1 MRWSYKTV
9 HYGLKKDGLLG
20 SVFLDD
26 AEIEESLNEYGQ
38 GGWELVTMFETRD
51 GVIAVFKQPLELPA
65 ARRLRSGWP
74 KDEQPVTQDEE
85 VAEVSVVKEWG
96 REQERKTVPEPEP
109 EPEIASMVQEIE
121 DLHHE
126 DGTYPV
132 VDPGPRKP
140 GKFQDDDDEE
150 DDSASGIG
158 AIRIE

>member
-26 AEIEESLNEYGQ
+26 AEIEESLNDYGQ

-65 ARRLRSGWP
+65 SRRVRSGWP
-74 KDEQPVTQDEE
+74 KDKQHVTQDEE
-85 VAEVSVVKEWG
+85 VAEASAVNEWS

-109 EPEIASMVQEIE
+109 EIVSMVQEMD
-121 DLHHE
+121 DLQNE
-126 DGTYPV
+126 KGTYPV
-132 VDPGPRKP
+132 VDPGPRTP
-140 GKFQDDDDEE
+140 NTSKFADDDEE